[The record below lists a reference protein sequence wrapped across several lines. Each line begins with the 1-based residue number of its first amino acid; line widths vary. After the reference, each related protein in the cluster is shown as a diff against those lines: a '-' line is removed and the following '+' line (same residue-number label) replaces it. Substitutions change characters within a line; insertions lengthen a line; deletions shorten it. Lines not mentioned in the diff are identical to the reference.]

1 MIRLRVMEKKPSDKS
16 SLCRIES
23 VSNLPSANEDLLGD
37 IVGTVLVEGPPAIG
51 EYQVSVL
58 LVSRSQRLFLATS
71 ERLFDAVD

>member
-1 MIRLRVMEKKPSDKS
+1 M
-16 SLCRIES
+16 
-23 VSNLPSANEDLLGD
+23 SNLPSANEDLLGD